1 VPGSAETELTPG
13 QDPAW
18 RPVGESWIAYS
29 GRARDG
35 AGPAGIWLITDNA
48 SRWQNATVNERDRR
62 PAWSP
67 DAQSLVFMSDGRSGN
82 WDVYLL
88 PLPSIDAPGPVEQL
102 TQSPAQDGLPVFSPD
117 GNYIAYASDEGGR
130 WRIWVLP
137 LEEGAR
143 PLPVVDIRGSLI
155 NWLEHSIQWVAK

>member
-1 VPGSAETELTPG
+1 L
-13 QDPAW
+13 
-18 RPVGESWIAYS
+18 
-29 GRARDG
+29 
-35 AGPAGIWLITDNA
+35 
-48 SRWQNATVNERDRR
+48 
-62 PAWSP
+62 
-67 DAQSLVFMSDGRSGN
+67 
-82 WDVYLL
+82 DVYLL